1 MKTIIKKITA
11 IVLIAMI
18 TSVNLMAFEDS
29 LKVNS
34 ENSIDLVINDVNKET
49 KITFKDGQD
58 NILFEQT
65 INESEKFARSFNI
78 KLLPEGEYIVEISD
92 DIRSKVF
99 PINITEEVVNIEYAQ
114 VHELYR
120 PTISEKGSKVYLSQF
135 SPNSMPLYVAI
146 YNNRNEL
153 VYEETLQ
160 GEMEIGKIFD
170 FSSSSSG
177 EYRFYLKSK
186 SKSYDHLV
194 YVEK

>member
-11 IVLIAMI
+11 VVLIAMI

-34 ENSIDLVINDVNKET
+34 QNSIDLVINDVNKET

-65 INESEKFARSFNI
+65 INESEKYTKSFNI
-78 KLLPEGEYIVEISD
+78 KLLPEGEYMVEISD
-92 DIRSKVF
+92 YHRSKVF
-99 PINITEEVVNIEYAQ
+99 PLNITEGAVNIEYAQ
-114 VHELYR
+114 VHELFR
-120 PTISEKGSKVYLSQF
+120 PTLNERGSKVYLSQF
-135 SPNSMPLYVAI
+135 SPSCMPLYVAI
-146 YNNRNEL
+146 YNSRNEL
-153 VYEETLQ
+153 VYEETLK

-170 FSSSSSG
+170 FSSTHNG
-177 EYRFYLKSK
+177 GYRFYLNSNG
-186 SKSYDHLV
+186 KSYDHLI